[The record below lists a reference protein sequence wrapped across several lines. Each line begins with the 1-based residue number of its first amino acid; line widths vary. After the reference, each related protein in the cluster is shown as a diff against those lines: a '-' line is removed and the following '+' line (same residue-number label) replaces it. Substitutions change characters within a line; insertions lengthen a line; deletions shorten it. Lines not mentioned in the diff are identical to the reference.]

1 MKYYKSRIFALSITI
16 LFLISCTS
24 AYSSDIY
31 VTTNSNIIQKIDSGG
46 NKTTF
51 VTTASLP
58 SFLNFDRNGYLY
70 AAYDYAGVIEKFDS
84 SGNKT
89 TVATGLTLHQN
100 PQLGPEG
107 LAFDSAGN
115 LYTAIMNQGTVL
127 KIDPGGNKS
136 VFASGLNVPTG
147 LAFDSS
153 GNLYVSSYGD
163 NKIWKFDPSANKTT
177 FASGVSGL
185 ECLAFDSQGYLYA
198 SKDNILLNQ
207 GSILKFD
214 QTGAYSIFASSTY
227 LNSPFELAFD
237 GSDNLYAACM
247 GGPYGLVKLDTNGN
261 ISTVANAPSV
271 ALGVAIQIPEPAS
284 VILIGAGLLFVRL
297 KRRQN

>member
-1 MKYYKSRIFALSITI
+1 MRHSQFNTLILFITI
-16 LFLISCTS
+16 LSLFACSS

-31 VTTNSNIIQKIDSGG
+31 VTTNSNVIQKIDSGG

-51 VTTASLP
+51 VTTTSLP

-70 AAYDYAGVIEKFDS
+70 AAYDYAGIIEKFDS
-84 SGNKT
+84 SGHKT
-89 TVATGLTLHQN
+89 IVATGLTLPQN

-115 LYTAIMNQGTVL
+115 LYTAIMNQGMVL
-127 KIDPGGNKS
+127 KIDPSGNKT
-136 VFASGLNVPTG
+136 VFASGLNLPDG
-147 LAFDSS
+147 LAFDGS

-163 NKIWKFDPSANKTT
+163 NKIWKFDPSANKST
-177 FASGVSGL
+177 FASGISGL

-198 SKDNILLNQ
+198 SRDNILNK

-214 QTGAYSIFASSTY
+214 QTGAYSVFASSTY

-247 GGPYGLVKLDTNGN
+247 GGPYGLVKLDTSGN

-271 ALGVAIQIPEPAS
+271 ALGVAIQIPEPCT
-284 VILIGAGLLFVRL
+284 LLLLGLGMAIIR
-297 KRRQN
+297 KRKA